1 MNGLS
6 EFNQNT
12 LRSVRNIAILE
23 GFGYIQYR
31 FISAK
36 LQNGQS
42 ILRPPRYAWHF
53 VPHSTLVPIT
63 PVYRLSKPMSITLQE
78 VLSTQKS
85 NYLEGWGLL
94 RYTNGSIEFTPDFGP
109 LSEDHPHAGWTVIK
123 ATLPGLRTQEA
134 KGRVRFK
141 GSSSYHKPVQ
151 LISLVMFF
159 MLMLSMRFG
168 LMVDGTDS
176 TLVSKWSEAGLPMP
190 WPEIQSAYTPSII
203 STVSLPEFK
212 TFKGRGVSPLEHGED
227 AGAEEQIPLSLVVL
241 GLYSNQE
248 SAIQNSSYYKQQ
260 GYETL
265 VFTRKVFAG
274 RELFAIA
281 IPYRGFEPLVY
292 LKEIQSKL
300 IPHAWLLESDAM
312 PSAFVTS

>member
-1 MNGLS
+1 M
-6 EFNQNT
+6 
-12 LRSVRNIAILE
+12 
-23 GFGYIQYR
+23 
-31 FISAK
+31 
-36 LQNGQS
+36 
-42 ILRPPRYAWHF
+42 
-53 VPHSTLVPIT
+53 
-63 PVYRLSKPMSITLQE
+63 
-78 VLSTQKS
+78 
-85 NYLEGWGLL
+85 
-94 RYTNGSIEFTPDFGP
+94 
-109 LSEDHPHAGWTVIK
+109 
-123 ATLPGLRTQEA
+123 
-134 KGRVRFK
+134 
-141 GSSSYHKPVQ
+141 
-151 LISLVMFF
+151 
-159 MLMLSMRFG
+159 
-168 LMVDGTDS
+168 
-176 TLVSKWSEAGLPMP
+176 
-190 WPEIQSAYTPSII
+190 
-203 STVSLPEFK
+203 
-212 TFKGRGVSPLEHGED
+212 EHGED